1 MENNGIQNEKKEEE
15 SQKGYL
21 GETEDELKKTLVGKN
36 YNKEKKE
43 NIKERE
49 KEMIKDKEIVKEN
62 LKKK

>member
-36 YNKEKKE
+36 YNKEKRKY
-43 NIKERE
+43 KR
-49 KEMIKDKEIVKEN
+49 KRKRDDKRQRNSKRKF
-62 LKKK
+62 KKK